1 MRKSEVDDEVV
12 PRERKKKSA
21 AEALNALMRLCSRAE
36 KSSGDALRLMRTWG
50 VEAREQQG
58 VLDKLQEMRFI
69 DDNRYAEAYTREKS
83 AMAGW
88 GARKIAQ
95 QLRLKGV
102 SGEIISR
109 VLKSLDSDEQA
120 ERIEEKLR
128 RKLRT
133 TKYNSLFDLRGK
145 LLRYGLGLGYDY
157 DMVIEAIDK
166 VVPQE

>member
-1 MRKSEVDDEVV
+1 MRPKIKRNKTPEQ
-12 PRERKKKSA
+12 
-21 AEALNALMRLCSRAE
+21 ALASLMRLCARSER
-36 KSSGDALRLMRTWG
+36 SSGDALRLMRTWG

-83 AMAGW
+83 TMAGW

-109 VLKSLDSDEQA
+109 VLKLIDSDEQA

>member
-1 MRKSEVDDEVV
+1 
-12 PRERKKKSA
+12 
-21 AEALNALMRLCSRAE
+21 
-36 KSSGDALRLMRTWG
+36 
-50 VEAREQQG
+50 
-58 VLDKLQEMRFI
+58 
-69 DDNRYAEAYTREKS
+69 
-83 AMAGW
+83 MAGW
-88 GARKIAQ
+88 GACKIAQ

-109 VLKSLDSDEQA
+109 VLKSLDSDEQV

>member
-1 MRKSEVDDEVV
+1 
-12 PRERKKKSA
+12 
-21 AEALNALMRLCSRAE
+21 
-36 KSSGDALRLMRTWG
+36 
-50 VEAREQQG
+50 
-58 VLDKLQEMRFI
+58 
-69 DDNRYAEAYTREKS
+69 
-83 AMAGW
+83 MAGW